1 MCYNACI
8 NKFYTSG
15 FLYNFKTQ
23 QILLLQAKD
32 QDEPASWTMWGGECS
47 SEEETRETFLR
58 IINQSLNLNLKN
70 KDVFPV
76 YDYFHQK
83 LDKTNFVFYA
93 QTGKKLGANWLTFA
107 QTAKLIPQ
115 TDIKKDLV
123 IAQRV
128 IELKQRVD
136 QNLQ

>member
-1 MCYNACI
+1 
-8 NKFYTSG
+8 
-15 FLYNFKTQ
+15 
-23 QILLLQAKD
+23 
-32 QDEPASWTMWGGECS
+32 MWGGECS
-47 SEEETRETFLR
+47 EGEDAGEAFLK
-58 IINQSLNLNLKN
+58 IINESLNLNLKN
-70 KDVFPV
+70 KDVYPV
-76 YDYFHQK
+76 YDYFHSK
-83 LDKTNFVFYA
+83 LDKTNYVFYA

-115 TDIKKDLV
+115 IDIKKDLI